1 MGRGGGSH
9 GGGGHSG
16 GRSFGGRS
24 GGGFGGSQGGGRG
37 PGGPGFGGPGF
48 GGPPPGGP
56 GFGGPGGWSPRWG
69 GPRRRWGGPIFPG
82 GGFGWGG
89 PGRRGGCGCFSVIV
103 VLIILLIAFSYI
115 RPAFYSSQGN
125 TEVTVSRTERT
136 AVTGTNTYGEW
147 YLDELG
153 YIDHDTDLT
162 DGLKYFYS
170 KTGIQPYVMLLDYD
184 DSLWSNG
191 QWNEDAAEQYLAQVY
206 EDTFSDNGHLIFAYF
221 ACENDSEDM
230 DGMFY
235 FYYGSAA
242 YSIMDDE
249 AETIFWSYF
258 DMNYNNL
265 DLSIAEFIGQTFEET
280 ADNIMHVGNAGNNT
294 LIRAAVIF
302 AVICVVVIIVG
313 IVVAK
318 RAGKRD
324 RDSADSM

>member
-24 GGGFGGSQGGGRG
+24 GGGFGG
-37 PGGPGFGGPGF
+37 PGF

-56 GFGGPGGWSPRWG
+56 GFGGPGGWRPGWG
-69 GPRRRWGGPIFPG
+69 GPRR
-82 GGFGWGG
+82 GWGG
-89 PGRRGGCGCFSVIV
+89 PVFPGSGFGQRGPGGCSMVILLV
-103 VLIILLIAFSYI
+103 IIILAFVSYVA
-115 RPAFYSSQGN
+115 PDFGSSREN

-136 AVTGTNTYGEW
+136 AVTGTHTYSEW

-153 YIDHDTDLT
+153 FIDHDADLT

-170 KTGIQPYVMLLDYD
+170 KTGIQPYVMLIDYD
-184 DSLWSNG
+184 ESLWING

-206 EDTFSDNGHLIFAYF
+206 KDTFSDNGHLIFAYF
-221 ACENDSEDM
+221 ACENDSKDM
-230 DGMFY
+230 DGTFY

-265 DLSIAEFIGQTFEET
+265 DLSIGNFIGQTFKET
-280 ADNIMHVGNAGNNT
+280 ADNIMHTGTSENNT
-294 LIRAAVIF
+294 LMRAAVIF
-302 AVICVVVIIVG
+302 AVICIVVIIAG
-313 IVVAK
+313 IAVAK
-318 RAGKRD
+318 KAAKKD
-324 RDSADSM
+324 RTDSF

>member
-56 GFGGPGGWSPRWG
+56 GFGGPGGWGPRWG

-115 RPAFYSSQGN
+115 RPAFYPSQGN

-136 AVTGTNTYGEW
+136 AVTGTQTYGDW
-147 YLDELG
+147 YVDELG
-153 YIDHDTDLT
+153 FIDHDTDLT

-184 DSLWSNG
+184 ESLWDGGN
-191 QWNEDAAEQYLAQVY
+191 WNEDAAEQYLAQVY

-221 ACENDSEDM
+221 ACENDTEDM

-318 RAGKRD
+318 RAGKKD
-324 RDSADSM
+324 TTDSF